1 MGDLTISCSDQPD
14 VILVYS
20 IEASFLHLDNSEI
33 VPDSMTK
40 VRIRYSNPRE
50 FEIETSSKTKD
61 GGRLKTRRIGPL
73 TKNSSTHTEGDFE
86 LFWQATLL
94 GIAIGADWNDVEKEA
109 VKRLYSVRKE
119 WVRSV
124 RIEDEDE
131 DE

>member
-20 IEASFLHLDNSEI
+20 IESNHLQLDNLEI
-33 VPDSMTK
+33 VPNSMTK
-40 VRIRYSNPRE
+40 VRIRYSNRKE

-73 TKNSSTHTEGDFE
+73 TKNSATHTEGDFE

-94 GIAIGADWNDVEKEA
+94 GIVIGQDWNEVEKEA
-109 VKRLYSVRKE
+109 VKRLYALRKE

-124 RIEDEDE
+124 RIEDED
-131 DE
+131 D